1 MLERLFSKKSLLIV
15 KYKTMKKNIT
25 VSLTPCQAIRLMKC
39 LQEHGEA
46 PLIFKESG
54 QKGGFWGALAS
65 TLLPVVASAAMPLV
79 EKGVGALVKK
89 ISGGSHAL
97 PVTLTKRQMQMV
109 KQHGSGLQVNF
120 GQ

>member
-1 MLERLFSKKSLLIV
+1 
-15 KYKTMKKNIT
+15 MKKHIT
-25 VSLTPCQAIRLMKC
+25 VSLTPCQAVRLLKC
-39 LQEHGEA
+39 MQEHGEA

-89 ISGGSHAL
+89 KKIRRRTSSYHFTNQSSDADGE
-97 PVTLTKRQMQMV
+97 TTW
-109 KQHGSGLQVNF
+109 
-120 GQ
+120 

>member
-1 MLERLFSKKSLLIV
+1 M
-15 KYKTMKKNIT
+15 
-25 VSLTPCQAIRLMKC
+25 
-39 LQEHGEA
+39 QEHGEA

-120 GQ
+120 NPAPHCLILFI